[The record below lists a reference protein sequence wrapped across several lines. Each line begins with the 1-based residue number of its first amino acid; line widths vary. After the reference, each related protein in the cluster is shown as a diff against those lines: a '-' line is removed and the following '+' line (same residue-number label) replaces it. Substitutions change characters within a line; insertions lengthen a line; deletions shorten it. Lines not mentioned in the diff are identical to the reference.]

1 LLVRELHL
9 RDWPF
14 GAVGRR
20 LLLEAL
26 LLDKQPSEGWTK
38 AALES
43 RADVGAGGLD
53 EVLAGALALR
63 LIEQRGA
70 RWYRPHELPPIAMP
84 LRTLAAASANIA
96 DAAIPPLPRRSYRR
110 HPKD

>member
-1 LLVRELHL
+1 MRELRL

-26 LLDKQPSEGWTK
+26 LVDKQPQEGWTK

-63 LIEQRGA
+63 LIEQRGG
-70 RWYRPHELPPIAMP
+70 RWFCPHELPPIATP
-84 LRTLAAASANIA
+84 LKTLVAASSNIP
-96 DAAIPPLPRRSYRR
+96 DVQIPALPRRSYRR
-110 HPKD
+110 RAQG